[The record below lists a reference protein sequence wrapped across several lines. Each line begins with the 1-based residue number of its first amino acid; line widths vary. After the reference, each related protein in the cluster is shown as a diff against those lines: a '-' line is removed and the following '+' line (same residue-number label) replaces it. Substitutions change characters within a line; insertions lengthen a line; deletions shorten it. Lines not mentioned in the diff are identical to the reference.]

1 MALGGLPKESR
12 RRDHFQGAEALSLQG
27 DPSRGLRE
35 TTWGRPLLSGT
46 VPSPAARLADERE
59 AERLLESPLR
69 QQIVDMV
76 KTRPGVSVGD
86 IMDEL
91 QVGWGTLYHHL
102 TKLSRSKMIQTSVVG
117 RRRLVYPVTPDADP
131 TADKH
136 MAMLRGKTARRV
148 AEAVLAQPNIP
159 IQELTTLLGESPR
172 VVYYHVKRLLDAGL
186 ILSDSKTRHTGL
198 APAPQL
204 ATLLETSKPPAKRVA
219 VEQP

>member
-1 MALGGLPKESR
+1 M
-12 RRDHFQGAEALSLQG
+12 
-27 DPSRGLRE
+27 
-35 TTWGRPLLSGT
+35 TWGRPLLSGT
-46 VPSPAARLADERE
+46 LPSPSARLADERE

-69 QQIVDMV
+69 QQIVDIV
-76 KTRPGVSVGD
+76 KARPGVSVGD

-102 TKLSRSKMIQTSVVG
+102 TKLSRNKMIQTSVVG
-117 RRRLVYPVTPDADP
+117 RRRLVYPVSPDSDP

-159 IQELTTLLGESPR
+159 IQELTVLLDESPR

-198 APAPQL
+198 QPAPQL
-204 ATLLETSKPPAKRVA
+204 ATLLETSKPSPRRASAPIERL
-219 VEQP
+219 

>member
-1 MALGGLPKESR
+1 M
-12 RRDHFQGAEALSLQG
+12 
-27 DPSRGLRE
+27 
-35 TTWGRPLLSGT
+35 TWGRPLLSGT
-46 VPSPAARLADERE
+46 LPSPSARLADERE

-76 KTRPGVSVGD
+76 TSRPGVSVGD

-131 TADKH
+131 TVDKH

-148 AEAVLAQPNIP
+148 
-159 IQELTTLLGESPR
+159 
-172 VVYYHVKRLLDAGL
+172 
-186 ILSDSKTRHTGL
+186 
-198 APAPQL
+198 
-204 ATLLETSKPPAKRVA
+204 
-219 VEQP
+219 